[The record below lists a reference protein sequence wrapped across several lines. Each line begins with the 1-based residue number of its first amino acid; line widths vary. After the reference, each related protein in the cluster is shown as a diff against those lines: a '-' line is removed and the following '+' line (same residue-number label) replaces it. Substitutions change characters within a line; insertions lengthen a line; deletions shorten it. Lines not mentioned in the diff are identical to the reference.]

1 MSQPIV
7 DEKFLNNRIVKAFR
21 HLTLTDLPD
30 APVHALRG
38 LSEGDGELLYKSFY
52 VKTIRDMADLKYI
65 MWAQE
70 IVALGKVPQAK
81 IDMHAFK
88 DKLIKK
94 YEATPIKKL
103 IQSPITVLQGVSAA
117 DTKRMREAFNVK
129 TVNDLARLKFARW
142 SQEICGAAYES
153 MSAPIAQPASLAD
166 ESTGA
171 AGLAAGDNQIGE
183 SRGQTWL
190 RTLLLILLVA
200 AILFAL
206 YYFFRNCRGDS
217 DRPQGQDAAQI
228 EQVDAAKQI
237 EQSGQD
243 DENQANNAD
252 GATGESGAD
261 ENASPNNDANGSV
274 QPANSENTD
283 TSGAAADS
291 TVAPGERIQPG
302 TNYAVRRGDTLY
314 DLSRRAYGSQRQ
326 WRKIFEAN
334 RGLISDPDLLVTGRS
349 LKIP

>member
-1 MSQPIV
+1 MSDPIV
-7 DEKFLNNRIVKAFR
+7 DEKFLNSRIVKAFR

-30 APVHALRG
+30 APAHALRG

-52 VKTIRDMADLKYI
+52 VKTIRDLADLKYI

-70 IVALGKVPQAK
+70 IVALGKVPQSK
-81 IDMHAFK
+81 IDMHAFH

-153 MSAPIAQPASLAD
+153 MSAPIAQPATLA
-166 ESTGA
+166 S
-171 AGLAAGDNQIGE
+171 GE
-183 SRGQTWL
+183 SDRNAGEMDETRSQFWL
-190 RTLLLILLVA
+190 RTVLMILLVA
-200 AILFAL
+200 AILFAM
-206 YYFFRNCRGDS
+206 YWFFRNCKGDS
-217 DRPQGQDAAQI
+217 SKPVDGSSQTEQAGVIETPATSDAGDATGSENGEGAQP
-228 EQVDAAKQI
+228 EPAAI
-237 EQSGQD
+237 DSD
-243 DENQANNAD
+243 SDAD
-252 GATGESGAD
+252 GAGDATGAD
-261 ENASPNNDANGSV
+261 GGRDASDNDAGISS
-274 QPANSENTD
+274 ARD
-283 TSGAAADS
+283 
-291 TVAPGERIQPG
+291 IQPG
-302 TNYAVRRGDTLY
+302 SNYSVRRGDTLY
-314 DLSRRAYGSQRQ
+314 ELSRRAYGTERQ

-334 RGLISDPDLLVTGRS
+334 RGLIQNPDLLVTGRS

>member
-1 MSQPIV
+1 MPDPIV
-7 DEKFLNNRIVKAFR
+7 DEKFLNSRIVKAFR

-52 VKTIRDMADLKYI
+52 VKTIRDLADLKYI

-70 IVALGKVPQAK
+70 IVALAKVPQSK
-81 IDMHAFK
+81 IDMHAFQ

-153 MSAPIAQPASLAD
+153 MSAPIAQPAALAPDASDRNAGQVD
-166 ESTGA
+166 ET
-171 AGLAAGDNQIGE
+171 
-183 SRGQTWL
+183 RGQFWL

-200 AILFAL
+200 AILFAI
-206 YYFFRNCRGDS
+206 YWFFRHCKSDS
-217 DRPQGQDAAQI
+217 SQPAEG
-228 EQVDAAKQI
+228 
-237 EQSGQD
+237 SGQT
-243 DENQANNAD
+243 EQAGVIESPATGDAGDATGSETGEGAQSESTALDSPADAD
-252 GATGESGAD
+252 GAG
-261 ENASPNNDANGSV
+261 NGR
-274 QPANSENTD
+274 N
-283 TSGAAADS
+283 AADNGAGVS
-291 TVAPGERIQPG
+291 GGDIQPG
-302 TNYAVRRGDTLY
+302 SNYEVRRGDTLY
-314 DLSRRAYGSQRQ
+314 ELSRRAYGTERR

-334 RGLISDPDLLVTGRS
+334 RGLIQNPDLLVTGRS